1 MKIAVEGCGHGE
13 LDKIYAAMK
22 HLEERE
28 GVVIDLLICCGD
40 FQAVR
45 NLDDL
50 ECMSV
55 PKKYLEL
62 GTFWKYYSG
71 EAVAPYPTIFIGG
84 NHEASN
90 YLWELYYGGW
100 VCPNIYYLGHSGV
113 INFGDLRVGGLSGIF
128 KSHDYRTGHH
138 ERPPYRGHEVKTAYH
153 VRKFD
158 ADKLKAIREPVD
170 VFLSHDW
177 PRGIAHHGD
186 LPALLRKKKFLADEI
201 RDGSLGS
208 PPAEELMRAL
218 RPRYWFSAHLHVKFA
233 ALVNHPEG
241 DQTRFLAL
249 DKCLPRRDFLQVID
263 LPDKTPEGGF
273 RLDPEWLAILRE
285 NHHRHSV
292 DAAASA
298 PARAP
303 EDGAQRA
310 WVDAMLAARRRAA
323 PSVSAETAPARPRAD
338 GRKPAKRGPSRV
350 ERNPQTVELMD
361 MLGLDF
367 KLDAPSRGGGGG
379 GRGGGRGGGGGGDG
393 GFRRVRRFRRPAPA
407 QQPPPPSAPPPS
419 APPTCAPVAGPGG
432 AGWDETGVTR
442 YPVGRMVPR
451 HLPPPPKLADE
462 NEIDLDDDEDA

>member
-158 ADKLKAIREPVD
+158 VDKLKAIREPVD

-298 PARAP
+298 PRARPRMARSAR
-303 EDGAQRA
+303 GSTRCSRRAATAQRPPRF
-310 WVDAMLAARRRAA
+310 ARRRLRTTRARTGENRAKARPPRASNATRRRWSSWTCWVLISNWTPRREVEVEGVEVAA
-323 PSVSAETAPARPRAD
+323 EVAAAEETEGVSEGSEGSDGRARPRRRRRRRRRLRRARPWRDPGARD
-338 GRKPAKRGPSRV
+338 G
-350 ERNPQTVELMD
+350 T
-361 MLGLDF
+361 
-367 KLDAPSRGGGGG
+367 
-379 GRGGGRGGGGGGDG
+379 
-393 GFRRVRRFRRPAPA
+393 RRA
-407 QQPPPPSAPPPS
+407 
-419 APPTCAPVAGPGG
+419 
-432 AGWDETGVTR
+432 
-442 YPVGRMVPR
+442 
-451 HLPPPPKLADE
+451 
-462 NEIDLDDDEDA
+462 

>member
-1 MKIAVEGCGHGE
+1 MEGCGHGE

-298 PARAP
+298 PRARPRMARSAR
-303 EDGAQRA
+303 GSTRCSRRA
-310 WVDAMLAARRRAA
+310 ATARRPPRFARRR
-323 PSVSAETAPARPRAD
+323 PARPAR
-338 GRKPAKRGPSRV
+338 GREKTGPRRGP
-350 ERNPQTVELMD
+350 L
-361 MLGLDF
+361 
-367 KLDAPSRGGGGG
+367 A
-379 GRGGGRGGGGGGDG
+379 
-393 GFRRVRRFRRPAPA
+393 RR
-407 QQPPPPSAPPPS
+407 
-419 APPTCAPVAGPGG
+419 T
-432 AGWDETGVTR
+432 
-442 YPVGRMVPR
+442 
-451 HLPPPPKLADE
+451 
-462 NEIDLDDDEDA
+462 

>member
-1 MKIAVEGCGHGE
+1 M
-13 LDKIYAAMK
+13 
-22 HLEERE
+22 
-28 GVVIDLLICCGD
+28 
-40 FQAVR
+40 
-45 NLDDL
+45 
-50 ECMSV
+50 
-55 PKKYLEL
+55 
-62 GTFWKYYSG
+62 
-71 EAVAPYPTIFIGG
+71 
-84 NHEASN
+84 
-90 YLWELYYGGW
+90 
-100 VCPNIYYLGHSGV
+100 CPNIYYLGHSGV

-158 ADKLKAIREPVD
+158 VDKLKAIREPVD

-310 WVDAMLAARRRAA
+310 WVDAMLAARGDGAA
-323 PSVSAETAPARPRAD
+323 PPAFRETATPHDPRAD
-338 GRKPAKRGPSRV
+338 GRKPGQGAAPSRV

-393 GFRRVRRFRRPAPA
+393 GGFGGFGGFRRPGAPA
-407 QQPPPPSAPPPS
+407 PPPPPPS

-462 NEIDLDDDEDA
+462 NEIDLDVDEDA

>member
-310 WVDAMLAARRRAA
+310 WVDAMLAARGDGAA
-323 PSVSAETAPARPRAD
+323 PPAFRATAPRTTRARTGENRAKARPPRASNVTRRRWSSWTCWVLISNWTPRREVEVEGGEVAAEAAAAEETEGVSEGSEGSEGSNGRARPRSSRRHRRRRHRRRLRRARPWRDPGARD
-338 GRKPAKRGPSRV
+338 G
-350 ERNPQTVELMD
+350 T
-361 MLGLDF
+361 
-367 KLDAPSRGGGGG
+367 
-379 GRGGGRGGGGGGDG
+379 
-393 GFRRVRRFRRPAPA
+393 RRA
-407 QQPPPPSAPPPS
+407 
-419 APPTCAPVAGPGG
+419 
-432 AGWDETGVTR
+432 
-442 YPVGRMVPR
+442 
-451 HLPPPPKLADE
+451 
-462 NEIDLDDDEDA
+462 